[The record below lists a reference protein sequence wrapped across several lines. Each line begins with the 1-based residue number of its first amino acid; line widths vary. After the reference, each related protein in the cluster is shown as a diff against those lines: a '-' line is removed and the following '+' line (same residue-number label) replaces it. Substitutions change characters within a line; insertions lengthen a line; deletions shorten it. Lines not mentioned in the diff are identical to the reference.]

1 MKTTNNIMTLQITI
15 DQSARTHLST
25 DNGIFTVIPADFG
38 RIDALAELGTL
49 HSHCEEI
56 DESTESYTEWLS
68 AFESACP
75 RWKA

>member
-1 MKTTNNIMTLQITI
+1 MTLEITI

-56 DESTESYTEWLS
+56 DEGTESYLEWLS

-75 RWKA
+75 QWKA